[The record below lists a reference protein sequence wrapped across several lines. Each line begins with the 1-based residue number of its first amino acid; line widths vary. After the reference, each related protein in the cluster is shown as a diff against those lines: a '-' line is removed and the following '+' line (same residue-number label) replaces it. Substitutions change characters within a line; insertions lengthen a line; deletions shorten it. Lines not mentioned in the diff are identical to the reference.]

1 MKTRLAILLLV
12 ATVLMLPGLA
22 AAVSE
27 EDFQAKATRNIVN
40 LCTASANDPQHDK
53 AIHFCH
59 GYLVGAYAYYSAM
72 SSGPEGKRLVCF
84 PDPPPTRNNAIAM
97 FIEWAKGHPEYMD
110 EAPVETEF
118 RFLIEQWPC
127 KK

>member
-1 MKTRLAILLLV
+1 MKTKVAVLMLV
-12 ATVLMLPGLA
+12 VTVLMAPCLA
-22 AAVSE
+22 SAVSE
-27 EDFQAKATRNIVN
+27 EDFKAKTTRNLLN
-40 LCTASANDPQHDK
+40 LCTASADDPLYDK

-59 GYLVGAYAYYSAM
+59 GYLVGAYAYYSAE

-97 FIEWAKGHPEYMD
+97 FIEWAKARAEFMD
-110 EAPVETEF
+110 EVPVETEF
-118 RFLIEQWPC
+118 RFLMQQWPC

>member
-1 MKTRLAILLLV
+1 MKTKLAILLLV
-12 ATVLMLPGLA
+12 AVLVAPGLA

-27 EDFQAKATRNIVN
+27 EDFLTKTTRNILN
-40 LCTASANDPQHDK
+40 LCTASAADPLQDK

-59 GYLVGAYAYYSAM
+59 GYLVGAYAYYAALA
-72 SSGPEGKRLVCF
+72 SGPEGKRLVCF
-84 PDPPPTRNNAIAM
+84 PDPPPARNTAIAM
-97 FIEWAKGHPEYMD
+97 FIEWAKSHPEYMD

-118 RFLIEQWPC
+118 RFLMQQWPC